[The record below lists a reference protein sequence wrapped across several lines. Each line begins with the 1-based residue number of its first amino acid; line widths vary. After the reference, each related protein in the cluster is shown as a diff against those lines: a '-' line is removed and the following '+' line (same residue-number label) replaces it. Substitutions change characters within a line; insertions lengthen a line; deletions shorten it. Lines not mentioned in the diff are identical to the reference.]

1 MKSREGV
8 ETVIQRLKKP
18 HKVGCKNYTYCLVLL
33 YPGLEGHDP
42 EKKIDYIEMISK
54 PWTI

>member
-1 MKSREGV
+1 MKSREEV

-33 YPGLEGHDP
+33 YSGLEGHDP